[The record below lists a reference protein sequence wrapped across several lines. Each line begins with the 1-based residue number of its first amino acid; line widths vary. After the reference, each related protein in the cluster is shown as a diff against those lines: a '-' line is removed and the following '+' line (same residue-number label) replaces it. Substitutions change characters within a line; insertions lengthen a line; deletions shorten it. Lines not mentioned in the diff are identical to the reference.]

1 MMAELNVSGVDGL
14 ERVSYA
20 QLAAA
25 YNKVS
30 PALKAQGKPVGCTP
44 SPNRFYL
51 GDPLVSAAGFRE
63 ETVNIPL
70 MVGTVY
76 AEFLGFMNSTSVTV
90 EELFSPE
97 EREELLP
104 LFRAAYPGRPD
115 GDLLALD
122 TIFRSP
128 TIRYIKARAARGG
141 RVFSYLFQ
149 QDFPINGGSKAWH
162 CADIPFFFHNREL
175 VPVCCFPGA
184 AALEERVF
192 RALLSFAR
200 AGRPQADGED
210 GWSES
215 TPEKEYTYLFGPDCR
230 QEVNF
235 DHRLIRAWEPLSAE
249 MMERM
254 TRSGAQIQH

>member
-1 MMAELNVSGVDGL
+1 MLM
-14 ERVSYA
+14 
-20 QLAAA
+20 
-25 YNKVS
+25 KH
-30 PALKAQGKPVGCTP
+30 GKEFL
-44 SPNRFYL
+44 NRF
-51 GDPLVSAAGFRE
+51 FRE

-184 AALEERVF
+184 AALEERMF

-200 AGRPQADGED
+200 TGRPQADGED